1 MENLYIDKVENE
13 VWSGYIVAT
22 DRGLSF
28 VSHET
33 SNINEVIA

>member
-28 VSHET
+28 EIGRAHV
-33 SNINEVIA
+33 